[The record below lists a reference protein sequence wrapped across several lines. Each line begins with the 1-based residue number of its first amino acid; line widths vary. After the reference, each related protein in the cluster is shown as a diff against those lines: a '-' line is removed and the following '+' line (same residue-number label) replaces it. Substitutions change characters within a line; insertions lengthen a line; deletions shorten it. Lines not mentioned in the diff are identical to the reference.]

1 MTGHLVVIGGGDF
14 SAEETPLLDEYILGL
29 ARRSNPRVC
38 FLPTASRDD
47 AARVARFHRALSH
60 PCVASDLMLD
70 EPPELP
76 RRARHGAELAAFVAG
91 QDVFYVGGGNTAH
104 LLARWRV
111 HGLDVLLREAWHA
124 GAVLAGV
131 SAGMLC
137 WFESCV
143 TDSFGP
149 LDGMREGLGFL
160 PGSACP
166 HYDSD
171 PRRRPTYHRLVAAGM
186 PGGYAADDGAAL
198 HFSGTTLVGA
208 VSSTPGAACYR
219 VSATGGV
226 VTEERLETRYLGPP

>member
-1 MTGHLVVIGGGDF
+1 MTGHLVAVGGGDF
-14 SAEETPLLDEYILGL
+14 SAEATPLLDDYVLGL

-38 FLPTASRDD
+38 FLPTASGDD
-47 AARVARFHRALSH
+47 AGRVARFHRALGRR
-60 PCVASDLMLD
+60 CVASNLTLD
-70 EPPELP
+70 EVRGVPSRP
-76 RRARHGAELAAFVAG
+76 RRGAELAAFVAG

-124 GAVLAGV
+124 GAVLSGV

-149 LDGMREGLGFL
+149 LQGMREGLGFL
-160 PGSACP
+160 QGSACP
-166 HYDSD
+166 HYDGD
-171 PRRRPTYHRLVAAGM
+171 PQRRPTYHRLVAAGL

-208 VSSTPGAACYR
+208 VSSLPGAACYR
-219 VSATGGV
+219 VSAMGGV
-226 VTEERLETRYLGPP
+226 VSEERLDTRDL